1 MLRPSAWAVRS
12 GAFALVLLA
21 AALAAAPA
29 SAQGFGR
36 NKIQYDGFD
45 WYVLRTE
52 HFDVYYYP
60 GAEELA
66 GIGAATAEDAY
77 TDLES
82 RFDFSLTNRVP
93 LIFYATNLH
102 FKQTNT
108 TPGFIPDGVGG
119 FFEFLKGRVVI
130 PADGNLGRFRRVI
143 RHELTHV
150 FTFNKLARVLRDHRR
165 PTERVLPLW
174 FTEGLAEYW
183 SGDPDVNHEM
193 ILRDAVASNFFVPL
207 HDFDRIAGSFVM
219 YKEGEA
225 FCRFVA
231 ETYGEERLLD
241 LIEGA
246 WRDTDFMD
254 VIDVVL
260 GEESDDVSDRW
271 QAWVRE
277 QYLPKIVGADVP
289 SLVTAPVTA
298 RGYNAKPAVYTR
310 PDGSREVVYYSNQ
323 GSYTNVVAQPVDADL
338 RPTGDA
344 RTIVRGE
351 RTEDFE
357 AFHVFESRL
366 DVSGRTLAVVSKR
379 GGSDVIHLID
389 LETRER
395 LAMLGFDE
403 LVALYSPS
411 LSPDGRSVA
420 FSGIDRGGV
429 ADLYVYDL
437 DGGPDGAGALRQ
449 LTHDVYDDRDPDV
462 SPDGRTLAF
471 SSDRTAWGTE
481 GAYNLFTLDLPSGA
495 VRHVTAGPQ
504 VDLSPRW
511 SPDGRRLSFVSARR
525 EADGKFSAQ
534 DVWIADLAAHA
545 EAPLASAAPSAGGAL
560 GTSSSPAGQ
569 EGLGEGDEPGTLLV
583 AERPLGGGERALAP
597 LATSLRPPGTSA
609 PAARGAEAP
618 PDHRPRLR
626 QLTRF
631 TSAAFDPYWAD
642 STSLVYTAFEDFRFT
657 VRALDVDSL
666 AAAPEAE
673 RVAGA
678 APVASPWT
686 YPTYEAAADEE
697 AEPYRR
703 RYQLDFATGGFAT
716 TTTASASA
724 GGATI
729 AFSDLFGDDYI
740 YVTAYSANNLDGSR
754 GLLEGLNLAV
764 TRLHLG
770 RRANYGYGAF
780 RLAGVR
786 YDRTDPAQAA
796 RIPSY
801 ETIYGALGLVS
812 YPLSFFRRIDI
823 ESSIGLGQKTG
834 LLRSLQGGGVDT
846 DTLRTATLSNTVSFV
861 HDNALYSMWG
871 PAQGSRANLSVG
883 YTTDVWLSNESF
895 YTLGADVRNYWQIV
909 PGVTFAS
916 WGLVR
921 ANVGRRARY
930 NLLGGSWNLRGFPF
944 LRVRGSKLWFTSQ
957 ELRFPILRRPPLY
970 PLFAGLR
977 GALFVDAAHNWTD
990 GYDDAYVDPDYPS
1003 LDGSPLLV
1011 GTTKGSVGGGLRTS
1025 LFGAI
1030 VLRYDVGYR
1039 FLDGFDWD
1047 ERQPFTQFFFGYDF

>member
-1 MLRPSAWAVRS
+1 MSHPYARSVRP
-12 GAFALVLLA
+12 G
-21 AALAAAPA
+21 ALALALLGAVLFGAAPA
-29 SAQGFGR
+29 DAQGFGR
-36 NKIQYDGFD
+36 NKIQYDGFE
-45 WYVLRTE
+45 WHVLRTE

-60 GAEELA
+60 EAEELA
-66 GIGAATAEDAY
+66 EIGAATAEEAY
-77 TDLES
+77 VRLES
-82 RFDFSLTNRVP
+82 RFNFSLTARVP

-130 PADGNLGRFRRVI
+130 PADGNIGRFRRVI
-143 RHELTHV
+143 WHELTHV

-165 PTERVLPLW
+165 PTERVIPLW

-183 SGDPDVNHEM
+183 SGEPDVNHEM

-246 WRDTDFMD
+246 WRETDFMD

-260 GEESDDVSDRW
+260 GEESDAVSDRW
-271 QAWVRE
+271 EAWVRA
-277 QYLPKIVGADVP
+277 QYLPKVVGADVP

-310 PDGSREVVYYSNQ
+310 PDGTREVVYYSNQ
-323 GSYTNVVAQPVDADL
+323 GTYTNVLAQPVDADL
-338 RPTGDA
+338 HPTGDA
-344 RTIVRGE
+344 RVIVRGE

-366 DVSGRTLAVVSKR
+366 DVSGRTLAVVAKR
-379 GGSDVIHLID
+379 GGSDVIHLVD

-403 LVALYSPS
+403 LVAIYSPT
-411 LSPDGRSVA
+411 LSPDGRRVA
-420 FSGIDRGGV
+420 FSGIDWGGL

-449 LTHDVYDDRDPDV
+449 LTHDAYDDRDPDF
-462 SPDGRTLAF
+462 SPDGQRLVF

-481 GAYNLFTLDLPSGA
+481 GAYNLFTLDLASGTL
-495 VRHVTAGPQ
+495 RHVTAGPQ

-511 SPDGRRLSFVSARR
+511 SPEGERLAFVSARR

-534 DVWIADLAAHA
+534 DVWLADLQSDA
-545 EAPLASAAPSAGGAL
+545 EAPLAA
-560 GTSSSPAGQ
+560 T
-569 EGLGEGDEPGTLLV
+569 EP
-583 AERPLGGGERALAP
+583 PPGGGEE
-597 LATSLRPPGTSA
+597 PP
-609 PAARGAEAP
+609 AP
-618 PDHRPRLR
+618 PALDARPRLR

-631 TSAAFDPYWAD
+631 TSAGFDPYWAD

-666 AAAPEAE
+666 AATPEADL
-673 RVAGA
+673 VAGA
-678 APVASPWT
+678 VPRATPWT
-686 YPTYEAAADEE
+686 YDQYEVSEGEE
-697 AEPYRR
+697 SEPYRR
-703 RYQLDFATGGFAT
+703 RYQLDFATGAFAT

-740 YVTAYSANNLDGSR
+740 YVTAYSANTLDGSR
-754 GLLEGLNLAV
+754 GFLEGLNVAV

-770 RRANYGYGAF
+770 RRANIGYGAF
-780 RLAGVR
+780 RLAGPR
-786 YDRTDPAQAA
+786 YDRTDPQQPS

-801 ETIYGALGLVS
+801 ETVHGVLGLVS

-823 ESSIGLGQKTG
+823 ESSLGLGQKTG
-834 LLRSLQGGGVDT
+834 LLRSLQGRDVEY
-846 DTLRTATLSNTVSFV
+846 DTLRTATLSNTVSLV

-871 PAQGSRANLSVG
+871 PALGTRARFSVG
-883 YTTDVWLSNESF
+883 YTTDVWLSNES
-895 YTLGADVRNYWQIV
+895 YYSLAADVRNYWQIV
-909 PGVTFAS
+909 PGVTLAS
-916 WGLVR
+916 WGLAQ

-930 NLLGGSWNLRGFPF
+930 HLLGGSWNLRGFPF
-944 LRVRGSKLWFTSQ
+944 LRVRGSKLWFTSH

-970 PLFAGLR
+970 PLIAGLR
-977 GALFVDAAHNWTD
+977 GALFVDAAHNWAD
-990 GYDDAYVDPDYPS
+990 GYNDVEVDPDYGT
-1003 LDGSPLLV
+1003 LGDGQLLI
-1011 GTTKGSVGGGLRTS
+1011 GTTKGAVGAGLRTS

-1039 FLDGFDWD
+1039 FLDGFDWG